1 MPLLPCVLCN
11 LSESGR
17 TILDLYQGGGFF
29 YKKLLELNFKEVA
42 NDSDC
47 DQRKMKQKRGRKN
60 PCVVSTKYLKLL
72 PRKDML
78 LNNKF

>member
-1 MPLLPCVLCN
+1 M
-11 LSESGR
+11 
-17 TILDLYQGGGFF
+17 TYIKGGCFL
-29 YKKLLELNFKEVA
+29 KKLLELDFKEVA

-47 DQRKMKQKRGRKN
+47 DKRMMKQKRGRKN

-78 LNNKF
+78 LNNKFFS